1 MAKNFIKPGDHLP
14 FTASGAVA
22 TGGVVVLGTLIGVA
36 LGAVADGDSGECCV
50 EDVWELPKATGA
62 AIDAW
67 TRPSYDI
74 SAGKFA
80 VAGSE
85 ATGDVIGAVI
95 AVETA
100 ASADATVKVK
110 LLPGAGSLKA

>member
-14 FTASGAVA
+14 FTASGDIA
-22 TGGVVVLGTLIGVA
+22 TGGVVVLGTLIAVA
-36 LGAVADGDSGECCV
+36 LSAVANGESGEACI
-50 EDVWELPKATGA
+50 EYVWELPKATGA
-62 AIDAW
+62 AINAW

-85 ATGDVIGAVI
+85 AAGDVIGAVI

-100 ASADATVKVK
+100 DAAATTVKVM